1 MVQRFSGKANWREVR
16 GLKWGRWSR
25 QHVGPSP
32 YCIRMTTILWGWF
45 EHNRRRT
52 AAWSLQ
58 REISEQQDSSWQSN
72 PSRANDRIW
81 SRKMCQTP
89 DTAYISLS
97 PSSSMATYLLRKS
110 KNEWETSKKTNG
122 SFGVATA
129 TAVPPSRADWKSAQS
144 CVIKPN

>member
-97 PSSSMATYLLRKS
+97 PSSSVATYLLRKS
-110 KNEWETSKKTNG
+110 TNGCETSKKLMDHLG
-122 SFGVATA
+122 S
-129 TAVPPSRADWKSAQS
+129 PQRRLYQISRADWKSAHS
-144 CVIKPN
+144 YVIKPN